1 MDKKQTDKKISRSQ
15 FFLKTGMAATSIT
28 LVGGSIFALDF
39 LSPNVLLE
47 PSPIFKAGLL
57 EDFSPGSVTFDAKD
71 RVYIIREKA
80 GYLYALSA
88 VCTHLGCLT
97 RWKEEE
103 GIISCP
109 CHGSKFT
116 KTGEVIQGPAPKP
129 LPRFLITM
137 DNKNEIVVDKST
149 IVDENQILKV

>member
-1 MDKKQTDKKISRSQ
+1 MDKKENGKKLSRSQ

-28 LVGGSIFALDF
+28 IIGGSIFALDF

-47 PSPIFKAGLL
+47 PSAIFKAGLL
-57 EDFSPGSVTFDAKD
+57 EDFAPGSVTFDAKN
-71 RVYIIREKA
+71 RVYIVRNKK
-80 GYLYALSA
+80 GYMYALSA

-109 CHGSKFT
+109 CHGSRFSV
-116 KTGEVIQGPAPKP
+116 TGEVLRGPAPKP
-129 LPRFLITM
+129 LPRLSIAM